1 MTSIAAPRAATRA
14 SSRKPHSFASACE
27 VVARPFRTFAIVA
40 KLERE
45 REREHPMD
53 PYTLI
58 SFICS

>member
-45 REREHPMD
+45 REHPMD

-58 SFICS
+58 SFMCS